1 MKVRITPFTPEGVIT
16 APPSKSVA
24 MRYILLAAVADGKT
38 VIENVGDSADVLA
51 AIDCA
56 GSLGAEVDYDGR
68 SVIVYGIKTLP
79 ETADFD
85 FGECGFLLRAVI
97 PVANALGVKFSYRT
111 CGNLSLRP
119 VKPLFDALSKSLFKT
134 ENGEYY
140 GKATAGEFVIDGS
153 QSSQFVSGLLFA
165 AAITKGVSRIKLVGE
180 KVSGGYTGMTLA
192 ALDKFGVKTETRGD
206 EITVYGGKIVSPK
219 RLVCDGD
226 YSSAA
231 YFLTLGAI
239 NGSVTV
245 RGLDENSNQPDKAI
259 ADILRNYGAKVN
271 ISGDEIT
278 VEAAKSKKPVNV
290 SVKDYP
296 DLAQTIAVLAAHANG
311 KSVIKDV
318 DRLKIKE
325 SDRLKAI
332 IKTLEAAGIKS
343 ESVGGDLIIFGG
355 AVKGGAFDGGGDHR
369 TVMSQAILAATADGE
384 SVISG
389 AEAVKKSFPSF
400 FENLVKTG
408 GSDNVRISR

>member
-1 MKVRITPFTPEGVIT
+1 MNVN
-16 APPSKSVA
+16 SK
-24 MRYILLAAVADGKT
+24 
-38 VIENVGDSADVLA
+38 
-51 AIDCA
+51 
-56 GSLGAEVDYDGR
+56 
-68 SVIVYGIKTLP
+68 
-79 ETADFD
+79 
-85 FGECGFLLRAVI
+85 
-97 PVANALGVKFSYRT
+97 
-111 CGNLSLRP
+111 
-119 VKPLFDALSKSLFKT
+119 
-134 ENGEYY
+134 
-140 GKATAGEFVIDGS
+140 
-153 QSSQFVSGLLFA
+153 
-165 AAITKGVSRIKLVGE
+165 
-180 KVSGGYTGMTLA
+180 
-192 ALDKFGVKTETRGD
+192 
-206 EITVYGGKIVSPK
+206 
-219 RLVCDGD
+219 
-226 YSSAA
+226 
-231 YFLTLGAI
+231 
-239 NGSVTV
+239 
-245 RGLDENSNQPDKAI
+245 QPDKAI
-259 ADILRNYGAKVN
+259 TDILTSYGANVK

-318 DRLKIKE
+318 GRLKIKE

-332 IKTLEAAGIKS
+332 IKTLEAAGITS
-343 ESVGGDLIIFGG
+343 ESVGDDLHIFGG

>member
-1 MKVRITPFTPEGVIT
+1 MKVTITPFAPKGEIT

-24 MRYILLAAVADGKT
+24 MRYILLASVADGKT
-38 VIENVGDSADVLA
+38 IIENVGDSADVVA
-51 AIDCA
+51 AIGCVK
-56 GSLGAEVDYDGR
+56 SLGASVDYDGQ
-68 SVIVYGIKTLP
+68 SVTVRGIKTLP

-85 FGECGFLLRAVI
+85 FGACGFLLRAVI
-97 PVANALGVKFSYRT
+97 PVANALGVKFSYRVR
-111 CGNLSLRP
+111 GNLSLRP

-134 ENGEYY
+134 ENDEYY
-140 GKATAGEFVIDGS
+140 GKATAGEFVVDGS
-153 QSSQFVSGLLFA
+153 QSSQFISGLLFA

-219 RLVCDGD
+219 HLVCDGD

-271 ISGDEIT
+271 ISGDEII
-278 VEAAKSKKPVNV
+278 VEAAKIKKPVNV
-290 SVKDYP
+290 SVKDCP
-296 DLAQTIAVLAAHANG
+296 DLAQTIAVLAANADG
-311 KSVIKDV
+311 ESVIKDV
-318 DRLKIKE
+318 GRLKIKE

-332 IKTLEAAGIKS
+332 IKTLEAAGITS
-343 ESVGGDLIIFGG
+343 ESVGDDLHIFGG
-355 AVKGGAFDGGGDHR
+355 AVKGGTFYGGNDHR

-389 AEAVKKSFPSF
+389 AEAIKKSFPSF

>member
-1 MKVRITPFTPEGVIT
+1 
-16 APPSKSVA
+16 
-24 MRYILLAAVADGKT
+24 
-38 VIENVGDSADVLA
+38 
-51 AIDCA
+51 
-56 GSLGAEVDYDGR
+56 
-68 SVIVYGIKTLP
+68 
-79 ETADFD
+79 
-85 FGECGFLLRAVI
+85 
-97 PVANALGVKFSYRT
+97 
-111 CGNLSLRP
+111 
-119 VKPLFDALSKSLFKT
+119 
-134 ENGEYY
+134 
-140 GKATAGEFVIDGS
+140 
-153 QSSQFVSGLLFA
+153 
-165 AAITKGVSRIKLVGE
+165 
-180 KVSGGYTGMTLA
+180 MTLA

-245 RGLDENSNQPDKAI
+245 RGLDENSNHPDKAI

-271 ISGDEIT
+271 ISGDETT

-311 KSVIKDV
+311 ESVIKDV
-318 DRLKIKE
+318 GRLKIKE

-332 IKTLEAAGIKS
+332 IKTLEVAGVKCS
-343 ESVGGDLIIFGG
+343 SVGGDLIIFGG

>member
-51 AIDCA
+51 AIDCV

-85 FGECGFLLRAVI
+85 FGECGFLLRTVI
-97 PVANALGVKFSYRT
+97 PVANALGVKFSYRAG
-111 CGNLSLRP
+111 GNLSSRP
-119 VKPLFDALSKSLFKT
+119 VKPLFNALSESLFKT

-140 GKATAGEFVIDGS
+140 GNATAGKFVIDGS
-153 QSSQFVSGLLFA
+153 QSSQFISGLLIA
-165 AAITKGVSRIKLVGE
+165 AAAMKGVSRIKITGE
-180 KVSGGYTGMTLA
+180 KVSDGYIETTLA
-192 ALDKFGVKTETRGD
+192 ALKTFGVKTEKRGD

-219 RLVCDGD
+219 RLVCEGD
-226 YSSAA
+226 CSSAA
-231 YFLTLGAI
+231 YFFAFGAI
-239 NGSVTV
+239 KGSVTV
-245 RGLDENSNQPDKAI
+245 KGLNVNSKQPDKAI
-259 ADILRNYGAKVN
+259 TDILTSYGANVK

-278 VEAAKSKKPVNV
+278 VEAAKIKKPVNV
-290 SVKDYP
+290 SVKDCP

-318 DRLKIKE
+318 GRLKIKE
-325 SDRLKAI
+325 SDRVDAI
-332 IKTLEAAGIKS
+332 IKTLEVAGVKCR
-343 ESVGGDLIIFGG
+343 SVGGDLIIFGG

-389 AEAVKKSFPSF
+389 AEAIKKSFPSF